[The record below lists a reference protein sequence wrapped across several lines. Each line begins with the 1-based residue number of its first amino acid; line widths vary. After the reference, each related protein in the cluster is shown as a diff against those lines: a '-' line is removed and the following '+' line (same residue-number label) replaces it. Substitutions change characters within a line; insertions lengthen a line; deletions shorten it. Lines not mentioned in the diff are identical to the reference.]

1 MLESNINIAHAPDP
15 VFVSDLEGKILLAN
29 EAVSELLGFVVSFI
43 TYYLFAKQLY
53 EIPWN
58 IPLVIKTLLGYLVIS
73 AISIGFLY
81 NQPFSIW
88 LVLGKLVIVA
98 VLGWYLTRFIPHEQR
113 SQLIASVPGWIK
125 RRLVNLFSSRRS

>member
-1 MLESNINIAHAPDP
+1 M
-15 VFVSDLEGKILLAN
+15 
-29 EAVSELLGFVVSFI
+29 
-43 TYYLFAKQLY
+43 
-53 EIPWN
+53 
-58 IPLVIKTLLGYLVIS
+58 IKTLLGYLVIS

-113 SQLIASVPGWIK
+113 SQLITSVPGWIK